1 MGKNRTG
8 FSLGKNYI
16 HRKGRNAHE
25 NNFDIDRIKQEKIEN
40 NNYNKKYLPIHP
52 FKGKILEAIRKN
64 SVVMILGSRGC
75 EKSTQAPQ

>member
-40 NNYNKKYLPIHP
+40 NNYNKKYLVIH
-52 FKGKILEAIRKN
+52 KRKILEIIRKN
-64 SVVMILGSRGC
+64 EIIMILGSTGFG
-75 EKSTQAPQ
+75 KSTQAPQ